1 MLKSRKKLSTFPCRN
16 VRSIA
21 GFCSLTLLM
30 GTLVSLASAQ
40 QVSLSLASGSATP
53 GGSVT
58 LNLALTNSGGSAPSG
73 IEWAMSYPAA
83 DISGV
88 TASAGAAATAASKT
102 LSCNGTSASTVCV
115 ISGLNTTAIGSGTV
129 ASVTFKLAS
138 TPADST
144 VPVQLAGLSAAAGD
158 GSSVAATGTGGS
170 IAVSTSI
177 SVALSGLSCS
187 PTNVAT
193 PGTSTCTVSLNT
205 SASGSGFPASVK
217 SNNANVTVP
226 SSVTVPAGQS
236 TIGFTA
242 KAAGVSTTQS
252 AVITATASGTSRT
265 ATLSLS
271 PTGPAPVLISSLT
284 CSPTSL
290 YSAGSATCTL
300 ALTGAAA
307 SSVSM
312 KLVSNNSLLTVP
324 SSVSIAAGA
333 SSAKLTAKAG
343 TIAGTQSAVITAT
356 GPNNSQSF
364 TETLLAASAPAGPVS
379 LWSPTAVPG
388 TITDPDTNAVEV
400 GVNFY
405 SDVAGTVTGVR
416 FYKGPKNTGT
426 HVGHLWT
433 TTGTLL
439 GTVTFTGETWSGWQQ
454 ANFAKPIPIQAHTIY
469 VISYYCPASHYSS
482 DDWYF
487 HNSGVNNGPLHAPQD
502 GTLAQN
508 GVYSYGGGFPDQ
520 RWNSSNYWVDVV
532 FTPAQ

>member
-1 MLKSRKKLSTFPCRN
+1 MFKFREKLSNLSCRDMKP
-16 VRSIA
+16 I
-21 GFCSLTLLM
+21 GGLCSLTLMM
-30 GTLVSLASAQ
+30 GTIVSLAPAQ
-40 QVSLSLASGSATP
+40 QASLSLASGTATP

-73 IEWAMSYPAA
+73 IEWAMSYPAT

-88 TASAGAAATAASKT
+88 TVNAGAAATAASKT

-129 ASVTFKLAS
+129 ASVTFKIATS
-138 TPADST
+138 PADAA

-170 IAVSTSI
+170 ISVSTPI

-193 PGTSTCTVSLNT
+193 PGSATCTVSLNT
-205 SASGSGFPASVK
+205 NAAGSGFPVAVN
-217 SNNANVTVP
+217 SNNSNVTVP
-226 SSVTVPAGQS
+226 SSVTVPASQS
-236 TIGFTA
+236 AVGFTA
-242 KAAGVSTTQS
+242 KAASVSTAQS
-252 AVITATASGTSRT
+252 AVITTTASATSRT

-271 PTGPAPVLISSLT
+271 PTGPAPVLISSLA

-290 YSAGSATCTL
+290 YSAGSSSCTL
-300 ALTGAAA
+300 ALTSAAA

-312 KLVSNNSLLTVP
+312 KVGSNNSLLTVP

-333 SSAKLTAKAG
+333 SSVKFTAKAG

-364 TETLLAASAPAGPVS
+364 TESLLAASTPVGPVS

-439 GTVTFTGETWSGWQQ
+439 GTVTFTNETWSGWQQ
-454 ANFAKPIPIQAHTIY
+454 ANFAKPIPIQAHTVY
-469 VISYYCPASHYSS
+469 VVSYYSPASHYSS

-502 GTLAQN
+502 GTLAAN
-508 GVYSYGGGFPDQ
+508 GVYSYGGGFPNQ
-520 RWNSSNYWVDVV
+520 SWESSNYWVDVV